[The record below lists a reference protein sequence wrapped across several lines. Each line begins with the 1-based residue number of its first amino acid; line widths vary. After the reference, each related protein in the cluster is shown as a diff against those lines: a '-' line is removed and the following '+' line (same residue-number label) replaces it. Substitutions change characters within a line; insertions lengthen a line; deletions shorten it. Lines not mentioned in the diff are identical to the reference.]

1 MPPAAT
7 LPAIQAA
14 IGQRIFGQGQAVER
28 VLITLVAGG
37 HALLVG
43 VPGLAK
49 TQMVGAIAAALGLST
64 RRVQGTPDLMPA
76 DILGCEVLDEGA
88 DGRRAFRFVP
98 GPVFAQCVVVD
109 EINRAPPRTQAAL
122 LQAMEE
128 GAVSAGGLC
137 HPLPRPFHVLATQNP
152 LEHLG
157 TYPLPEAQRDR
168 FLMCIPVGYPDAAA
182 EADMLRAA
190 LDEGATPPPGT
201 GGGWGGFSG
210 DQGRSYAGVCEG
222 GSALQVAQDLARRLP
237 VGESVIA
244 GILELV
250 RDLRPGRDA
259 AAPVNDSIV
268 WGPSPRA
275 AKGLLAAVR
284 ARAVLEERTTPSVED
299 IAALAVPVLAHRMGV
314 RPGAD
319 AAPLIE
325 AACRRL

>member
-7 LPAIQAA
+7 LPAVQAA

-88 DGRRAFRFVP
+88 DGRRAFRFLP

-190 LDEGATPPPGT
+190 LRGLDAPAPEEDGAA
-201 GGGWGGFSG
+201 
-210 DQGRSYAGVCEG
+210 GRQ
-222 GSALQVAQDLARRLP
+222 ALAQACALARRLP

-244 GILELV
+244 GILDLV

-284 ARAVLEERTTPSVED
+284 ARAVLEERSTPSVED

>member
-7 LPAIQAA
+7 LPDIQAA
-14 IGQRIFGQGQAVER
+14 IGRRIFGQGAVVER

-37 HALLVG
+37 HALLLG

-49 TQMVGAIAAALGLST
+49 TQMVGAIAAALGLTT

-76 DILGCEVLDEGA
+76 DILGCEVLDEGQ
-88 DGRRAFRFVP
+88 GRRALRFVP

-128 GAVSAGGLC
+128 GRVSAGGRD

-182 EADMLRAA
+182 EGDMLRAA
-190 LDEGATPPPGT
+190 LGPEVQHNADEPAPVAP
-201 GGGWGGFSG
+201 
-210 DQGRSYAGVCEG
+210 D
-222 GSALQVAQDLARRLP
+222 ALQSARAAAAALP
-237 VGESVIA
+237 VGESVVA

-259 AAPVNDSIV
+259 AAPVNESVV

-275 AKGLLAAVR
+275 AKGLLQAVR
-284 ARAVLEERTTPSVED
+284 ARAVLDDRPAPSVED

-314 RPGAD
+314 RPGAN